1 MRNEKY
7 PLFCQYA
14 NRLPDDAAE
23 ELFALYTEPHRFYH
37 NIDHI
42 ERLLGLM
49 EEQVPDWS
57 ANWIGALAN
66 SILFHDAVYYLD
78 SKHNEELSAAYA
90 VGKLWHVTGSHTL
103 NRLERAILATKSH
116 TSERWNSEHI
126 TIHALLDFDLWDIGS
141 DWWTFYQNTVKIRAE
156 AFHVPIET
164 FAANRIKFFEMI
176 LASKRIFR
184 IFTDREEQARANII
198 RECGHLTEADF
209 LETLDDDAYTLR
221 GKLTA

>member
-23 ELFALYTEPHRFYH
+23 ELYALYTEPHRFYH

-49 EEQVPDWS
+49 EEQVSDWS
-57 ANWIGALAN
+57 AHWTQAIAN
-66 SILFHDAVYYLD
+66 AILFHDAVYYLD

-90 VGKLWHVTGSHTL
+90 IGKIWNGQSAHNLKA
-103 NRLERAILATKSH
+103 LERAIIATKSH
-116 TSERWNSEHI
+116 TSERWDGEHI
-126 TIHALLDFDLWDIGS
+126 TIRMLLDFDLWDIGS
-141 DWWTFYQNTVKIRAE
+141 DWTTFYQNTVKIRAE
-156 AFHVPIET
+156 FFHVPVET
-164 FAANRIKFFEMI
+164 FATNRIKFFDM
-176 LASKRIFR
+176 LFGSKRIFR
-184 IFTDREEQARANII
+184 LATDREQQARANIVK
-198 RECGHLTEADF
+198 ECKLLTEADF
-209 LETLDDDAYTLR
+209 LEKLDDDAYTLR